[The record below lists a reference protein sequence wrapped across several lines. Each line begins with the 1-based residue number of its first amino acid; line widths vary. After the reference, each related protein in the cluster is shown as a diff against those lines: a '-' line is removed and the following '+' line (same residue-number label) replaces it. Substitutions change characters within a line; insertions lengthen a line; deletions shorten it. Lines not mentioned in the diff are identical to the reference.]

1 MSRQSN
7 PVRNRRKLGIART
20 AEFAM
25 MTSRRWV
32 ALQNCGDAR
41 LTPRIQHT
49 RGKRHRRFA
58 LEASNWYELDN
69 LLAVIGRPVVPELL
83 ELYAAAKVE
92 PPSDIDCSEG
102 DSDED
107 SDSEIEAASSESL
120 STSNAAMNDSGF
132 EDQIARVHDLKRKIA
147 AITGSDSSSSDSD
160 SEEDSEEAPTEDDE
174 DSDEVEDV

>member
-1 MSRQSN
+1 M
-7 PVRNRRKLGIART
+7 
-20 AEFAM
+20 
-25 MTSRRWV
+25 
-32 ALQNCGDAR
+32 
-41 LTPRIQHT
+41 
-49 RGKRHRRFA
+49 
-58 LEASNWYELDN
+58 
-69 LLAVIGRPVVPELL
+69 IGRPVVPELL

-147 AITGSDSSSSDSD
+147 ALTGSSTSSDSD
-160 SEEDSEEAPTEDDE
+160 SEEDSEEAPTDDDE
-174 DSDEVEDV
+174 DSDEVEDA